1 MQELSLNILDITQ
14 NSVSAG
20 ASLIEIALVESS
32 DGWLVLTIA
41 DNGCG
46 MRRETLKNVMDPF
59 YTTRTTRKVGMG
71 IPLLKLAAEQTGG
84 TLEIASTAAADDPL
98 SHGTVVRATFDTRHI
113 DMTPIGDMIATI
125 ETLLQGH
132 PEIDYVFT
140 HKTPTFTVEMDTR
153 QMRAV
158 LEDVALNAP
167 EVLLW
172 VRGYLS
178 EQYEHLPE

>member
-1 MQELSLNILDITQ
+1 MKELSLNILDITQ
-14 NSVSAG
+14 NSVTAG
-20 ASLIEIALVESS
+20 ATLIEITLVEE
-32 DGWLVLTIA
+32 DGVLTLTIT

-46 MRRETLKNVMDPF
+46 MSRETLKTVTDPF

-71 IPLLKLAAEQTGG
+71 IPLLQLAAEQTGG
-84 TLEIASTAAADDPL
+84 TLQITSVAAADDPL
-98 SHGTVVRATFDTRHI
+98 QHGTAVRATFDTRHI
-113 DMTPIGDMIATI
+113 DMTPVGDMVATI

-140 HKTPTFTVEMDTR
+140 HKTSDFTVEMDTR
-153 QMRAV
+153 EMRAV
-158 LEDVALNAP
+158 LGDVALNVP
-167 EVLLW
+167 EVLIW

>member
-1 MQELSLNILDITQ
+1 MKELSLNILDITQ

-20 ASLIEIALVESS
+20 ASQIEISLSEGG
-32 DGWLVLTIA
+32 DGWLTLTIA

-46 MRRETLKNVMDPF
+46 MSRETLKTVMDPF

-71 IPLLKLAAEQTGG
+71 IPLLQLAAEQTGG
-84 TLEIASTAAADDPL
+84 TLHIESVATADDPYA
-98 SHGTVVRATFDTRHI
+98 HGTVVRATFDTRHI
-113 DMTPIGDMIATI
+113 DMTPLGDMVATMV
-125 ETLLQGH
+125 TLLQGH

-140 HKTPTFTVEMDTR
+140 HKTPGVTVEMDTR
-153 QMRAV
+153 EMRAV
-158 LEDVALNAP
+158 LGDVALNAP

-172 VRGYLS
+172 VREYLS

>member
-1 MQELSLNILDITQ
+1 MKELSLNILDITQ
-14 NSVSAG
+14 NSVTAG
-20 ASLIEIALVESS
+20 ASLIEISLALEES
-32 DGWLVLTIA
+32 GWLTLTIT

-46 MRRETLKNVMDPF
+46 MSRETLQTVMDPF

-84 TLEIASTAAADDPL
+84 RLQITSTAAADDPVA
-98 SHGTVVRATFDTRHI
+98 HGTTLCVTFDTKHI
-113 DMTPIGDMIATI
+113 DMTPLGDMVATM

-132 PEIDYVFT
+132 PEIDYVFV
-140 HKTPTFTVEMDTR
+140 HKTPTACVEMDTR
-153 QMRAV
+153 SMREV
-158 LEDVALNAP
+158 LGGVPLNEP

>member
-1 MQELSLNILDITQ
+1 MKELSLNILDITQ
-14 NSVSAG
+14 NSITAG
-20 ASLIEIALVESS
+20 ATLIEISIIEE
-32 DGWLVLTIA
+32 DGLLTLTIT

-46 MRRETLKNVMDPF
+46 MSRETLKTVTDPF

-71 IPLLKLAAEQTGG
+71 IPLLQLAAEQTGG
-84 TLEIASTAAADDPL
+84 TLQITSVAAADDPL
-98 SHGTVVRATFDTRHI
+98 QHGTVVRATFDTRHI
-113 DMTPIGDMIATI
+113 DMTPLGDMVATI

-140 HKTPTFTVEMDTR
+140 HTTPRFTVEMDTR
-153 QMRAV
+153 EMRAI
-158 LEDVALNAP
+158 LGDVALNTP
-167 EVLLW
+167 EVLVW